1 LGFQQEFAIVRIANF
16 MSTQDM
22 RHWNS
27 IVWLALSAASLSANA
42 VAAAPALCDLQL
54 TVELTPDVPDPSDAG
69 FLSSLLGNHPGYRLT
84 ILLKRSGSVL
94 DLELTG
100 PGRDYLCHDVIDAI
114 RKDGLC
120 NPFTPARSYRPEWWP
135 DSGVSATVRTE
146 GGTMKI
152 LAACVILLTC
162 SATQAASKCV
172 PAPAPTCDRE
182 CLRSTV
188 TAYLYALLK
197 HDTSKLPVSDKLR
210 VTEDAIEKP
219 FAKVSLMTSVTRL
232 RGFRQDIL
240 DERTGMAGADVI
252 VEESGAPTMLVVR
265 LKVVDQKITEIET
278 VATHSR
284 AEGLIFNIDG
294 LSAPSEVMNYAP
306 RAEQLPSRDEAIKA
320 AMHYPAGLNAA
331 KTFAAVN
338 APFAPNA
345 YRYENGQIMAGP
357 DCKFAP
363 GCQNISTQSLEIFNR
378 LGKVATRVIGVDE
391 RMGIVWLRMAWGVRQ
406 SGGDQLT
413 VWETFKVYDGQI
425 HAVEAFM
432 KVLPLELANGGWD

>member
-1 LGFQQEFAIVRIANF
+1 MKTF
-16 MSTQDM
+16 T
-22 RHWNS
+22 
-27 IVWLALSAASLSANA
+27 SL
-42 VAAAPALCDLQL
+42 C
-54 TVELTPDVPDPSDAG
+54 
-69 FLSSLLGNHPGYRLT
+69 R
-84 ILLKRSGSVL
+84 
-94 DLELTG
+94 
-100 PGRDYLCHDVIDAI
+100 
-114 RKDGLC
+114 
-120 NPFTPARSYRPEWWP
+120 
-135 DSGVSATVRTE
+135 
-146 GGTMKI
+146 
-152 LAACVILLTC
+152 ILLTC
-162 SATQAASKCV
+162 SFVAQAASKSA

-182 CLRSTV
+182 CLRGTV

-197 HDTSKLPVSDKLR
+197 HDTSKLPLSDKLR

-219 FAKVSLMTSVTRL
+219 LDKVSLLRSVTRL

-240 DERTGMAGADVI
+240 DERAGMAGADVV
-252 VEESGAPTMLVVR
+252 VEESGAPTLLVVR
-265 LKVVDQKITEIET
+265 LKVVDRRITEIET

-306 RAEQLPSRDEAIKA
+306 GPEQLLSRDDAIKA
-320 AMHYPAGLNAA
+320 ALHYPEGLNAA

-363 GCQNISTQSLEIFNR
+363 GCQNISTQSLAIFNR
-378 LGKVATRVIGVDE
+378 LGKVSTRVIGVDE
-391 RMGIVWLRMAWGVRQ
+391 RMGIVWLRMAWGVRE

-413 VWETFKVYDGQI
+413 VWEAFKVYDGQI

-432 KVLPLELANGGWD
+432 KILPVELANGGWD